1 VFLEDWAMV
10 RGKLLL
16 ILSLL
21 AITILVLTVVQLII
35 SVLLPGIGFGW
46 GLFPF
51 WWSWWLIDIAAY
63 AIAITTLILAGI
75 GLERFIR
82 NRIPIDMDHLRSAM
96 ISTSTAV
103 IGATIFV
110 IAALAYIFGVEFIT
124 TVGLIAFLFAAIPS
138 FISWLISPA
147 LINLS
152 YGCRYD
158 PELQEIVNR
167 VAMRA
172 GIEPPKAMV
181 ADMPIPNAF
190 AYSSPVMGRYVAV
203 TRGLMKTVRS
213 REELEAVIG
222 HELGHHKHRDNAIMM
237 IFGLFPSVI
246 YFLGRFLMFAG
257 MVSRYADGGG
267 SNRRRESS
275 GGVFLLIAGIIL
287 IIISILIQIA
297 VLALSRLREHY
308 ADAHGAKVTSPRAM
322 INALESLDTYYR
334 SYGAKRWLEDS
345 KIKALFIYALTEPF
359 FGLEEILSTHPPIEK
374 RIRFLENLMY
384 RPIEA

>member
-1 VFLEDWAMV
+1 MI

-16 ILSLL
+16 ILSLV
-21 AITILVLTVVQLII
+21 AITILVLTIVQLII
-35 SVLLPGIGFGW
+35 SVLLPGIGYSW
-46 GLFPF
+46 GLFPL

-63 AIAITTLILAGI
+63 AIAITTLILAGM

-82 NRIPIDMDHLRSAM
+82 NRIPVDIDHLRSAM

-110 IAALAYIFGVEFIT
+110 IATLAYLFGASFIA
-124 TVGLIAFLFAAIPS
+124 TVGFIAFLFAAIPS

-158 PELQEIVNR
+158 PELQEIVNS

-172 GIEPPKAMV
+172 GIDPPKAMV
-181 ADMPIPNAF
+181 SEIPIPNAF
-190 AYSSPVMGRYVAV
+190 AYSSPIMGRYVAV
-203 TRGLMKTVRS
+203 TRGLMKVVRS

-246 YFLGRFLMFAG
+246 YFLGRFMLFAG
-257 MVSRYADGGG
+257 MTSRYADGG

-275 GGVFLLIAGIIL
+275 GGSLLLIVGIIL
-287 IIISILIQIA
+287 IVISILIQIA

-322 INALESLDTYYR
+322 INALNSLDTYYR
-334 SYGAKRWLEDS
+334 SYGAKKWLEDS

-359 FGLEEILSTHPPIEK
+359 FGLEEVLSTHPPIQK
-374 RIRFLENLMY
+374 RIKFLENLMY